1 VAGPDIVRRVA
12 ERPPAASD
20 YRSESL
26 AGWQAVA
33 PAWERRN
40 DEQWEATAPVSRTLV
55 EQLALRPGETVLELA
70 AGVGQTGLLAAEA
83 VGVDGRLISSDF
95 SAAMVEAAERLAAKL
110 GVTNVE
116 HRIIDAEDIDLAD
129 ASVDAVVCR
138 WGFML
143 FADPARALAEA
154 RRVLRP
160 GGRLAFAVWAAPDR
174 NPWSAIV
181 GRTLVE
187 RGLVPPPEPGAPGQ
201 FSLASPERIEELC
214 GAAGFDS
221 VLIEEVP
228 LTFEFSSFDAY
239 WAAMLDLGRAIS
251 AAVAE
256 LEPTARAEVR
266 AQVER
271 NAEPYRT
278 DGGYHLPGS
287 SLAVLAR

>member
-33 PAWERRN
+33 PAWERRR
-40 DEQWEATAPVSRTLV
+40 DEQWEATAPVSQKLV

-70 AGVGQTGLLAAEA
+70 AGIGQTGLLAAEA
-83 VGVDGRLISSDF
+83 VGFEGRLMSSDF
-95 SAAMVEAAERLAAKL
+95 SPAMVEAAERLAAKL
-110 GVTNVE
+110 GVTNAE

-143 FADPARALAEA
+143 FANPARALQET

-174 NPWSAIV
+174 NPWTAVI
-181 GRTLVE
+181 GRTFVE
-187 RGLVPPPEPGAPGQ
+187 RELMAPPEPGGPGM
-201 FSLASPERIEELC
+201 FSLANSERIEELC
-214 GAAGFDS
+214 AAAGFDS

-228 LTFEFSSFDAY
+228 LTFEFASLDAY
-239 WAAMLDLGRAIS
+239 WATMLDLGRAIS
-251 AAVAE
+251 VAVAE
-256 LEPTARAEVR
+256 LGPTEREEIR

-278 DGGYHLPGS
+278 NGGYLLPGS
-287 SLAVLAR
+287 SLAVLAQ